1 MYSLRSALLGSALL
15 GSALALSLPVAA
27 MAQNTTPAMNGSAIQ
42 ISGIVEQASDDLF
55 VLNYGPGKI
64 VVEMDDWDSY
74 PEARAL
80 MDGDHVTVFGL
91 IDHDEYE
98 AGSIEAETV
107 FVQELNAYFEAS
119 ADDEETRDYEVLTI
133 ADAPAML
140 TMTGVVTEVDDEEFT
155 VDTGYDEVAVNVS
168 ELAYNPLDDK
178 GYMRIRQGD
187 FVKVSGNLEDGLF
200 EDSTLVAQS
209 ISTIVDQ
216 TARLPE

>member
-1 MYSLRSALLGSALL
+1 MMYSLRSALLGSALL
-15 GSALALSLPVAA
+15 GSTLALSLPVAA

-119 ADDEETRDYEVLTI
+119 ADDEDGGNVVTFRHLILARNRALRSLARRPPHARGMRINCRLKRCLRGCRRRGEGQRRQQIHLFVKKPPFLNRSAAVRDYSAMNAVQEV
-133 ADAPAML
+133 
-140 TMTGVVTEVDDEEFT
+140 
-155 VDTGYDEVAVNVS
+155 
-168 ELAYNPLDDK
+168 
-178 GYMRIRQGD
+178 Q
-187 FVKVSGNLEDGLF
+187 
-200 EDSTLVAQS
+200 
-209 ISTIVDQ
+209 
-216 TARLPE
+216 